1 MLRALGRV
9 LVVSLLAPTAAAQA
23 ADVLHEPGDWSV
35 GLRAGSLL
43 GAAGTLY
50 LTPRFALDLSA
61 GRLSVPSRDAGA
73 AAVQADA
80 LFVPPMLGH
89 GSHNL
94 WGWHVGASVAAGV
107 GGMGFV
113 PGLGGVIGLQVRRTR
128 GWPLDATLA
137 WRPMVQLVEEAGP
150 ASLLGVGGSLRWG
163 FRRPTARTVPR
174 ADPPRLR

>member
-1 MLRALGRV
+1 MLRALGMLLAV
-9 LVVSLLAPTAAAQA
+9 ALLAPSAAEA

-35 GLRAGSLL
+35 GLRGGSLL

-61 GRLSVPSRDAGA
+61 GRLAVPSRDGAA

-80 LFVPPMLGH
+80 LYAPPMLGH

-94 WGWHVGASVAAGV
+94 WGWQVGGSVAAGV
-107 GGMGFV
+107 GSMGFV
-113 PGLGGVIGLQVRRTR
+113 PGIGGVVGLQVRRTR

-137 WRPMVQLVEEAGP
+137 WRPMVQVLEEAGA
-150 ASLLGVGGSLRWG
+150 ASLLGFGGSLRWS
-163 FRRPTARTVPR
+163 FRRPSARTVPR